1 MHLYILT
8 FVLLFSSF
16 TSHAQT
22 INDLGKFYP
31 DARTVVRLNYTGN
44 ERACRLSISSGRT
57 LVGENN
63 TVADLIPAGNGS
75 KEIAIA
81 VAGIQSGHLYIDKHW
96 LPVLL
101 IPADTLT
108 ITFNGNSASGFSTAT
123 ITGKGAAAT
132 LYYRAREKDTAFQND
147 AIEARKL
154 PAIQAVFQRL
164 DSLRNAELSYFNT
177 YRQQHKLPD
186 WFVQFEQDRI
196 RADNAFFHV
205 QSLYRDSLTN
215 NFAALDEALRFATP
229 DILDNPRIRLHN
241 LYQLFLRDYWRF
253 KARNPAIDK
262 AQRNALAISLNQ
274 MSQDVWDAFAAA
286 MIAEYWKMSPTG
298 GQFFYD
304 KFYPFIKDKR
314 FIDPVKNHFGP
325 LYQLSGTQIQQRLTT
340 GTGAGHDS
348 LALAEAMQGN
358 IVYIGFW
365 FVSCPPCIAEIPYE
379 NALVDRFQG
388 KPVKIVN
395 ICVHSSKED
404 WIRMSK
410 AKNLKTL
417 NLYADKP
424 WATALLEKFSVAA
437 FPHYVLIDAKG
448 KLVCSGC
455 GSLPSTNA
463 AQEIEKL
470 LSQ

>member
-1 MHLYILT
+1 MHVYILT
-8 FVLLFSSF
+8 FAFLLLSF
-16 TSHAQT
+16 TGYAQT

-44 ERACRLSISSGRT
+44 ERSCRLSISSGRT

-81 VAGIQSGHLYIDKHW
+81 VAGIQSGHLYIDKYW

-154 PAIQAVFQRL
+154 PDIKAVFNRL
-164 DSLRNAELSYFNT
+164 DSLKTAELTYFNT
-177 YRQQHKLPD
+177 YRKQHKLPD

-196 RADNAFFHV
+196 GADNAFFHV
-205 QSLYRDSLTN
+205 QSLYRDSLTDD
-215 NFAALDEALRFATP
+215 FAALDEALRFATP
-229 DILDNPRIRLHN
+229 DILDNPRIRLHTN
-241 LYQLFLRDYWRF
+241 YQLFLRDYWRF
-253 KARNPAIDK
+253 KARNPAINK
-262 AQRNALAISLNQ
+262 AKRNAPAISLNQ

-286 MIAEYWKMSPTG
+286 MIAEYWKMSPAG

-304 KFYPFIKDKR
+304 KFYPFINDKR
-314 FIDPVKNHFGP
+314 FIDPVKNHFGS
-325 LYQLSGTQIQQRLTT
+325 LYNLSGTEVRQQLTRQ
-340 GTGAGHDS
+340 AGHDS
-348 LALAEAMQGN
+348 LALAEAMKGN

-365 FVSCPPCIAEIPYE
+365 FVSCPPCIAEMPYE

-410 AKNLKTL
+410 AKKLKTL

-424 WATALLEKFSVAA
+424 WAAALLNKFSVSS

-448 KLVCSGC
+448 NLVCTGC
-455 GSLPSTNA
+455 GSRPSTNA